1 MRSTGSTLVS
11 QFIDS
16 FVVLFIAFYIGNNWS
31 FKKVMAIC
39 IMNYIYK
46 FIVAV
51 VLTPLLYLIHQRIDR
66 YLGKE
71 ESEKM
76 IKEAEMQYE

>member
-1 MRSTGSTLVS
+1 
-11 QFIDS
+11 
-16 FVVLFIAFYIGNNWS
+16 
-31 FKKVMAIC
+31 MAIC

-51 VLTPLLYLIHQRIDR
+51 VLTPLLYLIHQKIDR